1 MKGDELGCRLA
12 HMNQSQNEVEEMFEM
27 ECLTGSSERFRQLE
41 VSDRRD
47 ECSSSRLQL
56 GSQHV
61 RTCWDGGKLEGTLIR
76 LRGRRHLDGTIQEL
90 ESESTARKL
99 GSTTRQVVES
109 KKFEKKVFDNTREEL
124 ET

>member
-1 MKGDELGCRLA
+1 
-12 HMNQSQNEVEEMFEM
+12 MNQSQNEVEEMFEM